1 MQVTGSDD
9 RFLPHWLAFDSI
21 EGTLCGIPLNNDIG
35 TNTILV
41 VAIVKGELKRGN
53 ICGSKTFV
61 ITVPPEGNTI
71 PVPLMSAAFQSAVV
85 SDDGTLQFNNP
96 NLHHRIMCFPGV
108 HTTFASVIVNTDF
121 NQLNGN
127 QRITMLQQVAVH
139 LGLNSEK
146 LSAFSDLYPHPL
158 ISGLEFPSLVAT
170 GAGNGRFVKGVKTVF
185 TWPLGCGAIKV
196 NKTLVSHLTKSSQD
210 GSFSDS
216 VKHSIFG
223 WHITSGVQKTL
234 PKIRVRRAPLIGTPT
249 PTTTVAM
256 PTAVIVSRT
265 TIVINSTA
273 SLIRVKPNSTS
284 LVPINISSS
293 LPEQTLSVEVS
304 SSAAAF
310 SATSKTSLSLPQVP
324 SHSTTSSSISGANVN
339 RTKITTTNV
348 GISATLLT
356 LSPGT
361 LSFTKNL
368 TVEVSPSLSGRP
380 QTATFSLVTRTISV
394 VEKISTSLIVDQ
406 NATIASTAVDTR
418 LSSTSAHVRSLSSK
432 FDELTVQQTSSRTVI
447 QQTAVLR
454 SSAPYTTKPIS
465 APNSTV
471 SLTSLMDVHV
481 TSLTSSFVP
490 SILPSLMSNST
501 VSGFLISSSAL
512 YIDPSPSVTI
522 ATEMGSLFTL
532 KSFTSSGN
540 QTISSVLFATLNASS
555 SRTSYIQT
563 KALNTTSV
571 IKALTT
577 SSSVALHLSKS
588 IDFSPSLDMSFDM
601 TSFTSKLIF
610 SSTFARSSQGLMTT
624 AFNSVS
630 LPNTTFTPRSSS
642 EIVHLQNTTALTMAK
657 FETMSSTFSIT
668 SQVTKT
674 TVIKSA
680 VQSTSGL
687 QVSSTAPLTEA
698 ISPTST
704 R

>member
-532 KSFTSSGN
+532 KSSTSSGN